1 MQGRYKIQI
10 SNVGK
15 EAEAILDDSKRRS
28 SFVKEAIEFYLANRG
43 NRDVGSQGK
52 QVDEGVLQ
60 SLTATVQI
68 QATTIQAQ
76 QEEIAK
82 LKAMQIE
89 HPIQSV
95 SSALVHI
102 EELPEEEEIQQVIE
116 EVVVE
121 EVKPQESSLFTF
133 VEEENEEEKDLEEDI
148 LNSITN
154 MLGM

>member
-1 MQGRYKIQI
+1 MQGQYRVQI
-10 SNVGK
+10 SNVSK
-15 EAEAILDDSKRRS
+15 EAESILDNPKLRA

-82 LKAMQIE
+82 LKVIQMEQ
-89 HPIQSV
+89 PVQSV
-95 SSALVHI
+95 SSTVVHI